1 MEVTLHVCGIAIL
14 VPHQKFQVRQAG
26 GKVVPKALFKNWV
39 AFRQSRRDM
48 QAAAASLGSKQM
60 RAAESQAAETRPA
73 FFSGT
78 G

>member
-26 GKVVPKALFKNWV
+26 GKAVPRALFKNWV
-39 AFRQSRRDM
+39 AFRQSRGDM

-60 RAAESQAAETRPA
+60 RAAESQAAGTRGGL
-73 FFSGT
+73 FLRT